1 MTVSST
7 TTRKAY
13 TGDGTTTS
21 FSTSPMVFYSTSDL
35 TVYAVTT
42 ATGASTTLTE
52 NTHYTV
58 SGGSGSTGTVNLAGG
73 SSPYGAPT
81 SAQSLVIVRSVPF
94 TQATNLVNNDN
105 SDAEVME
112 TALDKLTLLAQ
123 QNNAAFSRVIKQA
136 DSSATTVDL
145 TLPEPSAGK
154 ALGWNAGA
162 TALTNLDLTVSVTT
176 VSMTAFGTSLVGAA
190 NAAAGRTVLGS
201 TATGDALFTT
211 ASAAAGRSTLSA
223 AASGAATGSGL
234 TMATAKLL
242 GRTTAGT
249 GALEEIG
256 VSGLTLSGGTLSVT
270 SGLPRAYLA
279 GCGMAN
285 NGTDA
290 VNDIDIAAGKCRDST
305 DAFDITVG
313 SKTKQL
319 DANWAAGT
327 AAGMRYS
334 GAAIANTT
342 YHIWAVAKADG
353 TQDIYATPNA
363 SAATAAAALTLL
375 QAEVGGS
382 SYVYARRIGSI
393 LREGGSIVSFV
404 QDGDYFMRSTPVL
417 DINVTAPGTAAV
429 TRTLSVP
436 LGFRVIALARA
447 GLTIGLAGTV
457 RWYLSDLSQT
467 DNAASTTFTT
477 VSGTLDSASTDP
489 EVVAASAQVR
499 TNTSGQIRSR
509 SDVSSAS
516 ITHRITTEG
525 WIDRRGRDD

>member
-7 TTRKAY
+7 TSRKAY
-13 TGDGTTTS
+13 TGDGLTTS
-21 FSTSPMVFYSTSDL
+21 FATSPVVFFNTSDL
-35 TVYAVTT
+35 VVYVVTT
-42 ATGASTTLTE
+42 ATGAATTLTE

-58 SGGSGSTGTVNLAGG
+58 SGGSGSTGTVSLAGG
-73 SSPYGAPT
+73 SSPYGAP
-81 SAQSLVIVRSVPF
+81 SASQTLVISRSVPL
-94 TQATNLVNNDN
+94 TQAADFINGDPND
-105 SDAEVME
+105 ATVME
-112 TALDKLTLLAQ
+112 TALDKLTMLAQ
-123 QNNAAFSRVIKQA
+123 QNATAITRSVRQS
-136 DSSATTVDL
+136 DSSPSSITL
-145 TLPEPSAGK
+145 SLPEPEAGK
-154 ALGWNAGA
+154 ALGWNASA
-162 TALTNLDLTVSVTT
+162 TALSNLDLVVSVTT

-201 TATGDALFTT
+201 SATGDSLFTA
-211 ASAAAGRSTLSA
+211 ASAAAARSAISA
-223 AASGAATGSGL
+223 ATSGAATGSGL

-242 GRTTAGT
+242 GRTTASS
-249 GALEEIG
+249 GAIEEIA
-256 VSGLTLSGGTLSVT
+256 VSGLTLAGGTLSVT

-363 SAATAAAALTLL
+363 SAATAAAALALL

-382 SYVYARRIGSI
+382 SYAYARRIGSI
-393 LREGGSIVSFV
+393 LREGGAIVAFT
-404 QDGDYFMRSTPVL
+404 QYGDEFWRTTPVL
-417 DINVTAPGTAAV
+417 DVDVTNPGISAV
-429 TRTLSVP
+429 SRTLSVP
-436 LGFRVIALARA
+436 LGVKVQAIVNAAAA
-447 GLTIGLAGTV
+447 GASNNLTA
-457 RWYLSDLSQT
+457 YLSPLDAT
-467 DNAASTTFTT
+467 DATPSKTAAPLGGLMTP
-477 VSGTLDSASTDP
+477 GTGTNNWTANIH
-489 EVVAASAQVR
+489 R
-499 TNTSGQIRSR
+499 IWTNTSAQIRSR
-509 SDVSSAS
+509 FDASGASDVL
-516 ITHRITTEG
+516 RIATLG
-525 WIDRRGRDD
+525 WLDRRGRDD

>member
-1 MTVSST
+1 MTISST

-13 TGDGTTTS
+13 TGDGATTS

-35 TVYAVTT
+35 TVYVVTT
-42 ATGASTTLTE
+42 DTGASTTLTK

-81 SAQSLVIVRSVPF
+81 SAQSVVIVRSVPF

-112 TALDKLTLLAQ
+112 TALDKLTMLAQ
-123 QNNAAFSRVIKQA
+123 QNSAAFSRALKQA
-136 DSSATTVDL
+136 DSSATVVDL

-162 TALTNLDLTVSVTT
+162 TALTNLELSVSVTT

-201 TATGDALFTT
+201 SATGDSLFTA
-211 ASAAAGRSTLSA
+211 ASAAAARSAISA
-223 AASGAATGSGL
+223 ATSGAATGSGL

-242 GRTTAGT
+242 GRTTASS
-249 GALEEIG
+249 GAIEEIG

-270 SGLPRAYLA
+270 SGLPRSYLA
-279 GCGMAN
+279 GCGMA

-305 DAFDITVG
+305 DAFDITVAA
-313 SKTKQL
+313 KTKQL
-319 DANWAAGT
+319 DAGWAAGT

-363 SAATAAAALTLL
+363 SASTASAALALL
-375 QAEVGGS
+375 QAESGGTD
-382 SYVYARRIGSI
+382 YIYARRIGSI
-393 LREGGSIVSFV
+393 LREGGSIVAFT
-404 QDGDYFMRSTPVL
+404 QYGDEFWRSSPVL
-417 DINVTAPGTAAV
+417 DVDATNPGISAV

-436 LGFRVIALARA
+436 IGVKVLAIVNAAAA
-447 GLTIGLAGTV
+447 GASNNLTA
-457 RWYLSDLSQT
+457 YLSSLDLT
-467 DNAASTTFTT
+467 DATPSKTAAPLGGLMTP
-477 VSGTLDSASTDP
+477 GTGTNNWTANIHR
-489 EVVAASAQVR
+489 VW
-499 TNTSGQIRSR
+499 TNTSAQIRSR
-509 SDVSSAS
+509 FDASGASD
-516 ITHRITTEG
+516 ILRIATLG
-525 WIDRRGRDD
+525 WLDRRGRDD

>member
-7 TTRKAY
+7 TSRKAY
-13 TGDGTTTS
+13 TGDGLTTS
-21 FSTSPMVFYSTSDL
+21 FATSPVVFFDTSDL
-35 TVYAVTT
+35 VVYVVTT

-58 SGGSGSTGTVNLAGG
+58 SGGSGSTGTVSLAGG
-73 SSPYGAPT
+73 SSPYGAP
-81 SAQSLVIVRSVPF
+81 SASQTLVISRSVPL
-94 TQATNLVNNDN
+94 TQAADFINGDPND
-105 SDAEVME
+105 ATVME
-112 TALDKLTLLAQ
+112 TALDKLTMLAQ
-123 QNNAAFSRVIKQA
+123 QNATAIARSVRQS
-136 DSSATTVDL
+136 DSSPSSITL
-145 TLPEPSAGK
+145 SLPEPEAGK
-154 ALGWNAGA
+154 ALGWNASA
-162 TALTNLDLTVSVTT
+162 TALSNLDLGVSVTT

-201 TATGDALFTT
+201 SATGDSLFTA
-211 ASAAAGRSTLSA
+211 ASAAAARSAISA
-223 AASGAATGSGL
+223 ATSGAATGSGL

-242 GRTTAGT
+242 GRTTAGS

-270 SGLPRAYLA
+270 SGLPRSYLA

-285 NGTDA
+285 GTDTI
-290 VNDIDIAAGKCRDST
+290 NDIDIAAGKCRDST
-305 DAFDITVG
+305 DAFDITVAA
-313 SKTKQL
+313 KTKQL
-319 DANWAAGT
+319 DAGWAAGT

-363 SAATAAAALTLL
+363 SASTASAALTLL
-375 QAEVGGS
+375 QAESGGAN
-382 SYVYARRIGSI
+382 YIYARRIGSI
-393 LREGGSIVSFV
+393 LREGGSIVAFV
-404 QDGDYFMRSTPVL
+404 QDGDVFMRSTPVL

-436 LGFRVIALARA
+436 VGVRVLAQVQA
-447 GLTIGLAGTV
+447 GLTIGLAGTT

-467 DNAASTTFTT
+467 DNAASTTFST
-477 VSGTLDSASTDP
+477 VAGTLDAASTDP
-489 EVVAASAQVR
+489 EVVVAPAEVR
-499 TNTSGQIRSR
+499 TNTSAQIRSR

-516 ITHRITTEG
+516 VTHRITTTG